1 MVIHRFDG
9 ERVMSKSNDSSNL
22 GHAKLDHRPLADSEL
37 DAVSGGRGRYQL
49 QHDQAHELLKVNQPG
64 A

>member
-1 MVIHRFDG
+1 
-9 ERVMSKSNDSSNL
+9 MSKSNDTSEL
-22 GHAKLDHRPLADSEL
+22 GHAKLENQVLDDAEL

-49 QHDQAHELLKVNQPG
+49 QYDQATELLKPG

>member
-1 MVIHRFDG
+1 
-9 ERVMSKSNDSSNL
+9 MSKTNDTSNL
-22 GHAKLDHRPLADSEL
+22 DHGTLADHRPLADSEL

-49 QHDQAHELLKVNQPG
+49 QYDQAHELLKVNQPG

>member
-1 MVIHRFDG
+1 MSKTNDTPMEKI
-9 ERVMSKSNDSSNL
+9 MSKSNDTSEL
-22 GHAKLDHRPLADSEL
+22 GHAKLENQVLDDAEL

-49 QHDQAHELLKVNQPG
+49 QYDQATELLKPG

>member
-1 MVIHRFDG
+1 
-9 ERVMSKSNDSSNL
+9 MSNTNNSSNI
-22 GHAKLDHRPLADSEL
+22 GHAKLDHRPLSDSEL

-49 QHDQAHELLKVNQPG
+49 QYDQAHELLKVNQPG

>member
-1 MVIHRFDG
+1 
-9 ERVMSKSNDSSNL
+9 MSKSNDASEL
-22 GHAKLDHRPLADSEL
+22 GHAKFENWVLDDAEL

-49 QHDQAHELLKVNQPG
+49 QYDQAHELLKPG